1 MSVPTPSAPL
11 HVIVGAGAVG
21 TALARE
27 LVAGGARVRILTR
40 SGSGP
45 DHPAV
50 ERIALDVASASTPGA
65 TADRLA
71 ELTHGAAA
79 IHNCAN
85 PAYHRWPTDWPPIAN
100 ALLAAAESSGAVL
113 VTCSNLYA
121 YHPDDTLAAS
131 TSGTGMTEGLPL
143 TNPGRKGSVRA
154 RMWTDA
160 LAAHA
165 AGRLRATEVRASDY
179 LGATS
184 ASALGDQVVPRLLA
198 GKPGRVLGDPDV
210 AHAVTYVGDVARLM
224 AVVATDPRAWGRPW
238 HVPTHPARTV
248 RRIVTDLAEAAGV
261 PDAGVQ
267 RLPIW
272 FQRALGLV
280 LPFMRE
286 LPEVAYQHTTPWR
299 LDSSA
304 AEQTFGLEPTP
315 WEEILVA
322 HLTPYLA
329 PKNAKDTER
338 IARH

>member
-100 ALLAAAESSGAVL
+100 AMLAAAESSGAVL

-248 RRIVTDLAEAAGV
+248 RRIVTDLAVRLGGDEFLLLISRRL
-261 PDAGVQ
+261 PDAERRGH
-267 RLPIW
+267 
-272 FQRALGLV
+272 
-280 LPFMRE
+280 E
-286 LPEVAYQHTTPWR
+286 LLDRVMAYPWHEVAPGLSVGLSIGVISGPATEVDDLIAAADQGLYSAKSEGR
-299 LDSSA
+299 GRVVLLD
-304 AEQTFGLEPTP
+304 
-315 WEEILVA
+315 
-322 HLTPYLA
+322 
-329 PKNAKDTER
+329 R
-338 IARH
+338 